1 MKFFLLSF
9 LLISSLLS
17 ADSIFNNYCY
27 KRAKLQ
33 AQKQDKRLMV
43 LITQDNCRYCIRM
56 KKTTFT
62 DPEVIKRIK
71 EKYVFVEVNRHKDDY
86 PKSYLTVYGVPTT
99 YFLYKNGLK
108 IMSGA
113 GGYWNKEDFFSFM
126 DDADYKVKKKE
137 RLEGIRKKTKPAFD
151 ELDNVTFE

>member
-1 MKFFLLSF
+1 
-9 LLISSLLS
+9 
-17 ADSIFNNYCY
+17 
-27 KRAKLQ
+27 
-33 AQKQDKRLMV
+33 MV
-43 LITQDNCRYCIRM
+43 LITQDNCRYCLRM
-56 KKTTFT
+56 KNTTFK

-71 EKYVFVEVNRHKDDY
+71 EKYIFVEVNRHKDEY

-108 IMSGA
+108 IMSGV

-137 RLEGIRKKTKPAFD
+137 RLEGIRKEKKSAFD
-151 ELDNVTFE
+151 ALDNEEFN